1 MFPAPEIPGEFE
13 QRERA
18 RRGSKIFLTFLFSLE
33 AGGAPFRHPVS
44 NRSLSPRGAELAKTP
59 GSWILGS
66 SIVRIL
72 KGWKERVG
80 LDELFIL
87 LIEVYAEVLKLR
99 AFCVNPSRLNKLF
112 FESIASMYR
121 IIFIIFK
128 KLSKRMERYFF
139 QSFQIFLEFQVF
151 REIPLLHS
159 AHPRVSEAHPTNPSP
174 LAIFILIAKNSLR

>member
-1 MFPAPEIPGEFE
+1 M
-13 QRERA
+13 
-18 RRGSKIFLTFLFSLE
+18 
-33 AGGAPFRHPVS
+33 
-44 NRSLSPRGAELAKTP
+44 
-59 GSWILGS
+59 
-66 SIVRIL
+66 
-72 KGWKERVG
+72 G

-99 AFCVNPSRLNKLF
+99 VHVNPSRLNKLF

-151 REIPLLHS
+151 REIPLFHS

>member
-1 MFPAPEIPGEFE
+1 M
-13 QRERA
+13 
-18 RRGSKIFLTFLFSLE
+18 
-33 AGGAPFRHPVS
+33 
-44 NRSLSPRGAELAKTP
+44 
-59 GSWILGS
+59 
-66 SIVRIL
+66 
-72 KGWKERVG
+72 G

-99 AFCVNPSRLNKLF
+99 VHVNPSRLNKLF
-112 FESIASMYR
+112 YESIASMYR
-121 IIFIIFK
+121 IIFK
-128 KLSKRMERYFF
+128 KLSKRMERYFS

>member
-1 MFPAPEIPGEFE
+1 M
-13 QRERA
+13 
-18 RRGSKIFLTFLFSLE
+18 
-33 AGGAPFRHPVS
+33 
-44 NRSLSPRGAELAKTP
+44 
-59 GSWILGS
+59 
-66 SIVRIL
+66 
-72 KGWKERVG
+72 G

-99 AFCVNPSRLNKLF
+99 AFCVNLSRLNKLF
-112 FESIASMYR
+112 YESIASMYR
-121 IIFIIFK
+121 IIFK
-128 KLSKRMERYFF
+128 KLNKRMERYFF